1 MSKDYYKILGVHES
15 ESAENIKKAYRRLAR
30 EWHPDVAGNTPDVL
44 KRFKEINEAYEIL
57 SNSVKKA
64 EYDRAKRFYD
74 YAKNSGKSSD
84 NAKSDSNVNNA
95 TKPDFGNNKDF
106 NNKFNHKWEEFISKY
121 QQFKANKENNIKNKQ
136 QRGKDIYCDIEISI
150 QDAICGVTKTV
161 NMLQKEVC
169 PKCGGKKFANGSI
182 CKNCSGKG
190 ETTSYKKFNIKI
202 PAGIKDGSRIRLAG
216 EGSKGING
224 GVSGDLYINVRIH
237 EPDIAKAD
245 GLNVYK
251 TVSITPFE
259 AVLGAEISVNTSSGN
274 IKVKI
279 PENTQSGQK
288 IRLADCGLV
297 QNDKIGDMIIT
308 LEIKI
313 QKNLSEE
320 EINLYKKLKEL
331 SSINIRDSI
340 YDR

>member
-1 MSKDYYKILGVHES
+1 MSKDYYKILGVQES
-15 ESAENIKKAYRRLAR
+15 ESAENIKKAYRKLAR

-44 KRFKEINEAYEIL
+44 KRFKEINEAYEVL
-57 SNSVKKA
+57 SNSVKKS

-74 YAKNSGKSSD
+74 YAKNNK
-84 NAKSDSNVNNA
+84 NNA
-95 TKPDFGNNKDF
+95 DNDNNNSTVKNTTKPDSKNDENK
-106 NNKFNHKWEEFISKY
+106 NNKFNYKWEEFISKY
-121 QQFKANKENNIKNKQ
+121 QQFKTKKEDCSKNKPQ
-136 QRGKDIYCDIEISI
+136 KGKDIYCDIEITI
-150 QDAICGVTKTV
+150 HDALCGVTKTV
-161 NMLQKEVC
+161 NMLQNEVC

-182 CKNCSGKG
+182 CKYCSGKG
-190 ETTSYKKFNIKI
+190 ETTNYKKFNVKI
-202 PAGIKDGSRIRLAG
+202 PAGIKNGSKIRLAG
-216 EGSKGING
+216 EGSKGLNG
-224 GVSGDLYINVRIH
+224 GSAGDLYINIKIQ
-237 EPDIAKAD
+237 EQDIVKSE

-251 TVSITPFE
+251 TVAITPFE
-259 AVLGAEISVNTSSGN
+259 AVLGAEILICTPNGN

-279 PENTQSGQK
+279 PENTQNGQK
-288 IRLADCGLV
+288 IRLSDCGLV

-320 EINLYKKLKEL
+320 EINLYKKLREL